1 MKHLQ
6 FSKLQTV
13 AYSNSLIKL
22 CAEAV
27 ASEDEVLFDLSKT
40 EFIAPFGIVLLAGTI
55 SERLAQGRKSKYR
68 RPNKDATRKFL
79 SGIGFNDFFR
89 ISGDAHRIQSPKV
102 QLRRLYQI
110 DYLLIDQVLGVFES
124 SIRMSKGV
132 RSSLRL
138 ALNEL
143 MTNAFDHSESER
155 GCYVCAQTY
164 PQKKKIRLCITDF
177 GIGIRKALKKSPEY
191 KHLESDE
198 ESILLAVQEGITSRE
213 KTTAGYGLSHIN
225 RFMNVNDGKMHILSG
240 KGKIMW
246 DYSSSRKYRGKKQ
259 TMHFPFIG
267 TIINLLINADRE
279 GLYFMQTDDGQIF

>member
-1 MKHLQ
+1 MKHIQ

-22 CAEAV
+22 CTEAI
-27 ASEDEVLFDLSKT
+27 ASEDDVLFDLSKT

-55 SERLAQGRKSKYR
+55 SERIALGKRSKYQ
-68 RPNKDATRKFL
+68 RPKKSVTRKFL
-79 SGIGFNDFFR
+79 SGIGFNDFFK
-89 ISGDAHRIQSPKV
+89 ISGDNHKIQSPSV
-102 QLRRLYQI
+102 QLRRLYEI
-110 DYLLIDQVLGVFES
+110 DYLLIDQILEVFGG
-124 SIRMSKGV
+124 SIRMTEGV
-132 RSSLRL
+132 KASLRL

-177 GIGIRKALKKSPEY
+177 GIGIRKALKKSPDY
-191 KHLESDE
+191 KHLKSDE
-198 ESILLAVQEGITSRE
+198 ESILLAVQEGITSRQ
-213 KTTAGYGLSHIN
+213 KTTAGYGLTHIN
-225 RFMNVNDGKMHILSG
+225 RFMRVNDGKMHILSG

-246 DYSSSRKYRGKKQ
+246 DYSSARKYRGKKQ
-259 TMHFPFIG
+259 TMHFPFTG

-279 GLYFMQTDDGQIF
+279 GLYFMETDDGQIF